1 MMSKDKNTSIS
12 EDTTGVEMTSG
23 LNSELEE
30 YKEHLAHLKKIAPR
44 FLREAY
50 TDYRI
55 SLSEYTRLSEDYAA
69 GRPIPVNL
77 FDAVKRIYGISMV
90 DIAVLMEVSFGVVF
104 KAKTTRIPAKRSLQF
119 CSTLCIPERFI
130 SGLTTDDFPELER
143 CKEVFFD
150 KPGITQAMMRFP
162 SWKTDLAND
171 ACSTFRCPINIA
183 KEIARVDKLIWEKG
197 DSLDEYTE
205 SERVLIKYA
214 TRESK
219 KYTPA
224 HYLRYALNISGRSHL
239 YMRMGLEEQEKRW
252 EL

>member
-1 MMSKDKNTSIS
+1 MSKDKSSSINDKS
-12 EDTTGVEMTSG
+12 TGVETTSG
-23 LNSELEE
+23 CGSEFE
-30 YKEHLAHLKKIAPR
+30 KHMEHLAHLQKIAPR

-50 TDYRI
+50 NDYRI
-55 SLSEYTRLSEDYAA
+55 SLPEYSRLSEDYAA
-69 GRPIPVNL
+69 GKPIPVNL
-77 FDAVKRIYGISMV
+77 FDAIKRIYGISMV

-104 KAKTTRIPAKRSLQF
+104 KAKTTRIPAKRTMQF
-119 CSTLCIPERFI
+119 CSALCIPERFI

-143 CKEVFFD
+143 CKEIFFD
-150 KPGITQAMMRFP
+150 KPGITKAMLGFP

-171 ACSTFRCPINIA
+171 ACTSFRCPINIA
-183 KEIARVDKLIWEKG
+183 KDIARVDKLIWEKG

-219 KYTPA
+219 KYKPA

-239 YMRMGLEEQEKRW
+239 YMRMGLE
-252 EL
+252 